1 MSLIQSL
8 ACPNCGY
15 PFPTTI
21 VPGSIIQCAACHSTF
36 SMPATLTPEP
46 DLGNL
51 LLAADMRGPE
61 IPGWKSYS
69 WVKAEFTQYN
79 GIAEWRVTMAPEP
92 NHQTDFLL
100 CTPGILDD
108 FDTCATFRFLS
119 GDEKNYFAGF
129 DLRAGEDGCYQVVI
143 DSGGRF
149 RIGYYE
155 KGEWGD
161 NLVTWGE
168 HPSLR
173 SGLGQPNTLR
183 VLLRGTQMRV
193 YLNGVLAV
201 SLHDTRFNAGKM
213 RVVSSPYDQ
222 QMVLAVSNVQIRE
235 VRPA

>member
-61 IPGWKSYS
+61 IPGWKSSS

-79 GIAEWRVTMAPEP
+79 GIAEWQVTMAPEP

-129 DLRAGEDGCYQVVI
+129 DLRARSLPPVGLSQQPATDVFW
-143 DSGGRF
+143 RR
-149 RIGYYE
+149 RII
-155 KGEWGD
+155 WGPRR
-161 NLVTWGE
+161 NAAA
-168 HPSLR
+168 
-173 SGLGQPNTLR
+173 R
-183 VLLRGTQMRV
+183 VGWNGTDPHYLLR
-193 YLNGVLAV
+193 A
-201 SLHDTRFNAGKM
+201 
-213 RVVSSPYDQ
+213 
-222 QMVLAVSNVQIRE
+222 
-235 VRPA
+235 